1 MANNSEEFKITNRI
15 VNFSE
20 NIILNICEKICSVCD
35 IFRGNEILWL
45 QEFYILNKVH
55 DFSVFKEKN
64 IKQCT
69 AVLRY
74 HFHFAQIRFI
84 EQKSLKNALFRLMVS
99 VIFKIRFLFS
109 TPTLWLSMDSKK
121 TQFLNHDHPWKV
133 ESMLE
138 STWHCM
144 FLSHIWSVH

>member
-35 IFRGNEILWL
+35 ILRGNEILWL

-69 AVLRY
+69 AVLGY
-74 HFHFAQIRFI
+74 HFHFASNQFHWAKKFKECSVPANGLCHLQDSLFI
-84 EQKSLKNALFRLMVS
+84 
-99 VIFKIRFLFS
+99 
-109 TPTLWLSMDSKK
+109 PTLWLSMDSKK
-121 TQFLNHDHPWKV
+121 TQFLNHNHPWKV